1 MKKIG
6 IISNETRDINYEY
19 RNYIISSFPEIDFL
33 FPNEDKTNLE
43 QFIEKCDICIVLG
56 GDGTIL
62 NVAPLCAKYNTYIHG
77 INLGSIGYLTDV
89 SKEDGLQAIKKLIS
103 SNFIK
108 ENRMMLECE
117 KYIALNDICIVK
129 GNYAKMISLE
139 LFINDEYVD
148 SYKADG
154 IIISTPTGST
164 AYNLGA
170 GGPILEPLLDNI
182 IITPIAPYRLL
193 NRPIVLSANSEIK
206 VKASNSQLVVDG
218 VNKLSSDEY
227 IIKKSRSSVYI
238 LRTKSTNFYNIM
250 KEKFSL

>member
-6 IISNETRDINYEY
+6 IIANETRDINYEY
-19 RNYIISSFPEIDFL
+19 RDYILSSLPEINFL
-33 FPNEDKTNLE
+33 LPGQNLE
-43 QFIEKCDICIVLG
+43 QFIKNCDICIVLG

-62 NVAPLCAKYNTYIHG
+62 NYARLCARYETYIHG
-77 INLGSIGYLTDV
+77 INLGSVGYLTDV
-89 SKEDGLQAIKKLIS
+89 SKENGIEAIKNLLAG
-103 SNFIK
+103 NFIK
-108 ENRMMLECE
+108 EDRMMLKCE
-117 KYIALNDICIVK
+117 DHIALNDICIVK
-129 GNYAKMISLE
+129 GSYAKMISLE
-139 LFINDEYVD
+139 LSINGEYVD

-206 VKASNSQLVVDG
+206 VKAANSELVVDG
-218 VNKLSSDEY
+218 VNVFCAEEY
-227 IIKKSRSSVYI
+227 TVKKSAHSVGI
-238 LRTKSTNFYNIM
+238 LRTQKTNFYNIM
-250 KEKFSL
+250 KEKFSI